1 MVKFSIC
8 STHHPDQI
16 KVKNAWVIDSLNL
29 SSQRISKAEIQR
41 KWSHIKD
48 VPIDVTDKEVSILIG
63 ANLPHLHTCHDVISG
78 NQNEPIAMLTKLGWL
93 LLGGNNNKTEISL
106 NHITP
111 DFNLENLVERF
122 WDIECYGTVNKKD
135 PEVFPKDDK
144 RAVDILAKTI
154 KKHCEKY
161 RNFT

>member
-8 STHHPDQI
+8 STLHPDQI
-16 KVKNAWVIDSLNL
+16 KVKNAWVIGNLNL
-29 SSQRISKAEIQR
+29 SSQSISKAEIQR

-48 VPIDVTDKEVSILIG
+48 VPIDVTDKDVSILIG
-63 ANLPHLHTCHDVISG
+63 ADLPHLHTSHDVISG
-78 NQNEPIAMLTKLGWL
+78 NQNEPIAMLTKLGWV

-106 NHITP
+106 NHITS

-135 PEVFPKDDK
+135 PEVFPKGDK
-144 RAVDILAKTI
+144 RAVDIFAKTI